1 MYKNILLAVDGSAF
15 GSGTIPYAMKLAKET
30 GARITAVHVTRPR
43 NEMAVGELGA
53 FFMSD
58 AYTKVAAQLAERVL
72 ETVKRAGAEAGVPLT
87 AMLVEHVHPWEAIV
101 RTADEQKC
109 DLILM
114 ASHGRK
120 GITGLLLGSET
131 TKVLSHSKVPV
142 LIWRA

>member
-1 MYKNILLAVDGSAF
+1 MYKNILLAIDGSAY
-15 GSGTIPYAMKLAKET
+15 GNGTIPYAMKLAKET
-30 GARITAVHVTRPR
+30 GARISAVHVTRPR
-43 NEMAVGELGA
+43 DEMAVGELGA

-58 AYTKVAAQLAERVL
+58 AYTKTAGQYADSVL
-72 ETVKRAGAEAGVPLT
+72 ETVKRAGTAAGVPVT
-87 AMLVEHVHPWEAIV
+87 AFLVEHTHPWEAIV
-101 RTADEQKC
+101 RAAKEENC

-131 TKVLSHSKVPV
+131 NKVLSHSTVPV

>member
-1 MYKNILLAVDGSAF
+1 
-15 GSGTIPYAMKLAKET
+15 
-30 GARITAVHVTRPR
+30 
-43 NEMAVGELGA
+43 
-53 FFMSD
+53 
-58 AYTKVAAQLAERVL
+58 
-72 ETVKRAGAEAGVPLT
+72 
-87 AMLVEHVHPWEAIV
+87 MLVEHVHPWEAIV

>member
-58 AYTKVAAQLAERVL
+58 AYTKVAAR
-72 ETVKRAGAEAGVPLT
+72 
-87 AMLVEHVHPWEAIV
+87 
-101 RTADEQKC
+101 
-109 DLILM
+109 
-114 ASHGRK
+114 
-120 GITGLLLGSET
+120 
-131 TKVLSHSKVPV
+131 
-142 LIWRA
+142 